1 MVYRGRRS
9 KWIGICEGEIGI
21 KRPRYTVTE
30 NHWGLCERRTRGV
43 FKRVQGT
50 RERCIEGKRGEERRP
65 RTGGSGFRAT
75 RRVEKL
81 ISPNEVKRDGARSRV
96 EVREEGGDDE
106 GGGGDS
112 MAALPLK

>member
-21 KRPRYTVTE
+21 KRTRYTVTE

-50 RERCIEGKRGEERRP
+50 RERYVEERRP

-81 ISPNEVKRDGARSRV
+81 ISPNEVKRDGARSKV

-106 GGGGDS
+106 GGGDS